1 MTGENLLEIP
11 IYYIDAFTKKQF
23 KGNPAAVCLIS
34 MVEDSKISDEKRQAI
49 ANEINFAETAFVT
62 PIDIP
67 DWRKATRFKLQWFTP
82 EIEVKLCGHATLAA
96 GFVLSAILGNP
107 SNVLSFETKSGEL
120 KTTYENDQ
128 IQMIFPISTNIL
140 IDLKEKL
147 EIIDNLTSEE
157 IISAEYNSSLQYLLI
172 EVKSKELLTQFSP
185 NPSKLLSNSFKYP
198 LSGLILTCKG
208 EPSSN
213 FDFYYRF
220 FAPWMGILE
229 DPVTGSA
236 ATVVGPFWSK
246 KLKKKSVT
254 TKQLSKRT
262 GTMILEI
269 IDEYQIKI
277 IGEAINVLQGTFNI
291 KGDKHANL

>member
-1 MTGENLLEIP
+1 LKIP
-11 IYYIDAFTKKQF
+11 IYYIDAFTKTQF

-34 MVEDSKISDEKRQAI
+34 MVEDSKLSYEKRQAI

-67 DWRKATRFKLQWFTP
+67 DWKKATRFKLQWFTP
-82 EIEVKLCGHATLAA
+82 EVEVKLCGHATLAT
-96 GFVLSAILGNP
+96 GFVLSAILGNS

-120 KTTYENDQ
+120 KTTYENNQ

-140 IDLKEKL
+140 IDLKEEL
-147 EIIDNLTSEE
+147 GIIDNLTSKE
-157 IISAEYNSSLQYLLI
+157 ILFAVYNSSLQYLLI
-172 EVKSKELLTQFSP
+172 EVKSKELLTHFSP
-185 NPSKLLSNSFKYP
+185 NPSNLLSYSFKYP

-208 EPSSN
+208 EPNSN

-236 ATVVGPFWSK
+236 ATVVGPFWCQ
-246 KLKKKSVT
+246 KLKKKKVT
-254 TKQLSKRT
+254 TKQLSRRT

-277 IGEAINVLQGTFNI
+277 IGKAINVLQGTLNI
-291 KGDKHANL
+291 KGDKHADI